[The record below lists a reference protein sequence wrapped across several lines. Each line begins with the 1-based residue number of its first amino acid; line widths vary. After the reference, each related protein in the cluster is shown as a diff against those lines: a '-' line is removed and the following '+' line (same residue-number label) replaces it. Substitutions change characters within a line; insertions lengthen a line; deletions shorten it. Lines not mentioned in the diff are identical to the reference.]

1 MNLQVDEIIEFSQY
15 CKTKNFNLIPTR
27 ISSVISLN
35 SSKKSTVQKNLQMM
49 YLLLPTTLISV
60 AALAAQPSTIVSTG
74 TLDVRI

>member
-35 SSKKSTVQKNLQMM
+35 SSKKSTVQKDLQMM
-49 YLLLPTTLISV
+49 YLLLPTSKEEKENSLLS
-60 AALAAQPSTIVSTG
+60 
-74 TLDVRI
+74 R

>member
-35 SSKKSTVQKNLQMM
+35 SSKKSTVQKDLQMM
-49 YLLLPTTLISV
+49 YLLLPTSKEEKEKLKVLIESYFEV
-60 AALAAQPSTIVSTG
+60 VKANNY
-74 TLDVRI
+74 